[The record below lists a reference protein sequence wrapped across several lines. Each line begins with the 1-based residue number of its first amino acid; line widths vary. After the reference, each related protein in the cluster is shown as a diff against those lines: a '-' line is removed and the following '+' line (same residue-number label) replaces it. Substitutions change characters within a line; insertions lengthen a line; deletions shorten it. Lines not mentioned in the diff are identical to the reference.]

1 MAAIQYGQFLDAD
14 AEGQTGEDD
23 WRIDYT
29 PPDIRSGSWRIHYI
43 PRAQYH
49 ANDRCL
55 LSVRKASGE
64 FALLI
69 TAGGDEETAPQLVLL
84 NTAQIF
90 STAIRFNAGAHLV
103 FVLDAVAGT
112 LEVAGTTL
120 GNGVYAIGS
129 TWVLDD
135 DHMRIGG
142 SILGGKCAN
151 GFVSLPYAVGSAN
164 EGSSSGTGG
173 GTPPPSGEFVVSDIE
188 GEKITSDIDG
198 EPIVTG

>member
-90 STAIRFNAGAHLV
+90 STAIRFNAGA
-103 FVLDAVAGT
+103 
-112 LEVAGTTL
+112 TL